1 MRGFKY
7 HKHLCPKIWDS
18 ENRMDQLV
26 VQSLC
31 MMAWDFVRYLQF
43 LGVPIKQSD
52 VLDIVVHGS
61 VTNYYWD
68 SKSDIDLAI
77 VADLSNVEKWLNGG
91 NLYAMMKA
99 FARSWR
105 RTKTMS
111 VAGRNIDIKLID
123 KNREYS
129 REYWT
134 VGSVYSVL
142 RKYWLCVPVRMS
154 RDELRSIRRVA
165 YKKYRV
171 VMRQC
176 RIILREKMSAEY
188 IDAYLVNLQRVRVN
202 AAIENHVQPIVST
215 TWAFKMVRNSGVLR
229 KMRNR
234 SKKLQSKNY
243 SIY

>member
-18 ENRMDQLV
+18 ENRMDQLA

-77 VADLSNVEKWLNGG
+77 VADLSNVEKWVNGG

-105 RTKTMS
+105 RTKPMKI
-111 VAGRNIDIKLID
+111 AGRNIDIKLID
-123 KNREYS
+123 KKVIYRYYYVNKFRSYS
-129 REYWT
+129 
-134 VGSVYSVL
+134 
-142 RKYWLCVPVRMS
+142 KYDIRYLQYRPTTYMYTLMLS
-154 RDELRSIRRVA
+154 RIKELTC
-165 YKKYRV
+165 KKYT
-171 VMRQC
+171 
-176 RIILREKMSAEY
+176 Y
-188 IDAYLVNLQRVRVN
+188 
-202 AAIENHVQPIVST
+202 IENRRTV
-215 TWAFKMVRNSGVLR
+215 
-229 KMRNR
+229 
-234 SKKLQSKNY
+234 KLIDSETKEIIY
-243 SIY
+243 SIKTEKRQL